1 MNDAELRFNA
11 ALWDTRKRQWNT
23 SRNLGQHIKL
33 ESKKDE
39 NIEFFSMSLGAPGI
53 LKENIREIS
62 KEDKEIIFEEARA
75 KLTYDL
81 ILFEKNP
88 V

>member
-1 MNDAELRFNA
+1 MNSRIINSHITNFNS

-39 NIEFFSMSLGAPGI
+39 NLEFISMGMRLN
-53 LKENIREIS
+53 ENIRDFI
-62 KEDKEIIFEEARA
+62 EDKEAIHE
-75 KLTYDL
+75 
-81 ILFEKNP
+81 
-88 V
+88 